1 MSGAPNDK
9 AFRKIGRVLAGLVNP
24 VNLFSGAKLGEALVA
39 DNVLLFKRTSTEMM
53 RPHGVTHNY
62 HHRFELVI
70 PLSKAGRIH
79 VDGRSYMLDCGRTC
93 LIFPHQ
99 FHHYLDIETGELN
112 WLFITFECRRAD
124 RLEPLRNS
132 PRALEGAALEM
143 LGGLVENHLSSAPG
157 PERDFELV
165 VALSRLLRELLEARA
180 VNCVVAPRAMAG
192 QETHGEILRA
202 INSHVRAN
210 LDRTL
215 TIADLAKHTGYS
227 ISYLRAIF
235 RKEIGVSLG
244 SYMRD
249 SRMSTAAS
257 MLSDPDHGSVE
268 EIAKACGFGSLFAFS
283 RAFKTVMGVPP
294 TAYHKLVQGGKI
306 LASPKG
312 MLSRRKRGKAGAVGR
327 RAGSAI

>member
-1 MSGAPNDK
+1 MNAVPNDK
-9 AFRKIGRVLAGLVNP
+9 AFRKIGRALTGLVNP
-24 VNLFSGAKLGEALVA
+24 VNLFSGAKLGDALVA

-70 PLSKAGRIH
+70 PLAKAGRIH
-79 VDGRSYMLDCGRTC
+79 VDGRAYMLDRGRAC

-99 FHHYLDIETGELN
+99 FHHYLDIESGELN
-112 WLFITFECRRAD
+112 WLFITFECRRAAA
-124 RLEPLRNS
+124 LEPLRNS
-132 PRALEGAALEM
+132 PRALEGAALER
-143 LGGLVENHLSSAPG
+143 LGALVENHLSSETGPG
-157 PERDFELV
+157 RDFELV
-165 VALSRLLRELLEARA
+165 FAVSRLLRELLDARA
-180 VNCVVAPRAMAG
+180 VNCAVAPRVMAA
-192 QETHGEILRA
+192 QETRGEILRA

-227 ISYLRAIF
+227 VSYLRAIF
-235 RKEIGVSLG
+235 REEIGVSLG

-268 EIAKACGFGSLFAFS
+268 EIAKACGFGSVFAFS

-294 TAYHKLVQGGKI
+294 TAYHKLVRGGKI
-306 LASPKG
+306 PAARPCLE
-312 MLSRRKRGKAGAVGR
+312 V
-327 RAGSAI
+327 